1 MAQKEKRQEDKQT
14 APPGPVVLAINICD
28 TVIRDESTK
37 KVSLIGLFNVIG
49 SSTFPCTHSSMH
61 IYMALTGGHGNHE
74 MEVKL
79 VRVEDQQAVMVM
91 RGPIEFANP
100 LQVAEVNLRWEKVI
114 FEKSGE
120 YSVEV
125 FCDGGSVPIGT
136 RKFHVIEQGAVPPTL
151 GSEAK

>member
-1 MAQKEKRQEDKQT
+1 MTQEEKSQESKERN
-14 APPGPVVLAINICD
+14 PPGPVVLAINICD
-28 TVIRDESTK
+28 SVIRDEWTK
-37 KVSLIGLFNVIG
+37 KVSLIGLFSLITSPN
-49 SSTFPCTHSSMH
+49 FPCKHPSMH

-91 RGPIEFANP
+91 RGPVEFANP
-100 LQVAEVNLRWEKVI
+100 LQVAEVNLRWENI
-114 FEKSGE
+114 ILEKPGE

-125 FCDGGSVPIGT
+125 FCDSEPIGT
-136 RKFHVIEQGAVPPTL
+136 RKFHVIKQGSIPPTL